1 MGLEIHVNGNGVQWC
16 VQRPC
21 GSVDLDSSSILDKD
35 HSWQTL
41 QNQAHYARYK
51 LCVYLIGSYDG
62 GIGGRHWGRS
72 QTQCSP
78 SNKDLVFGTCQ
89 YLNPQPLFLLNLCCL
104 VLHGR
109 QVDYQTWLTGN
120 TKYLEYSGKI
130 KRLCRIICVIFGV
143 DKMGI
148 GTCNGAWHDQCYQQG
163 AEYNFPVL
171 VAWDLDNSII
181 NNNLLEVNDV
191 MQFKNTRNEDHMMVL
206 FQCDICHFQNLKGRM
221 PLMGSQRDKLLLL
234 YLCWVIL
241 DSFWSR
247 ERSTVNSNRLEGIK
261 FSRNQELL
269 GLERKA
275 LPCQGLY
282 PVEDSWGLNIACVL
296 VIRSLNR
303 GNFTN

>member
-191 MQFKNTRNEDHMMVL
+191 MQFKNTRNEDQIVYGVWSRNAMRLTLSPYCSYQTALLAKKLIMGTGRTRTVY
-206 FQCDICHFQNLKGRM
+206 ITRIMYKRTCH
-221 PLMGSQRDKLLLL
+221 SQR
-234 YLCWVIL
+234 
-241 DSFWSR
+241 
-247 ERSTVNSNRLEGIK
+247 TIK
-261 FSRNQELL
+261 QM
-269 GLERKA
+269 
-275 LPCQGLY
+275 
-282 PVEDSWGLNIACVL
+282 
-296 VIRSLNR
+296 
-303 GNFTN
+303 